1 MRHGVPATGPN
12 GHGAR
17 PDEVAIRFFSYAKLN
32 QAKENRLMKKLGA
45 LSITSVLVLI
55 ICSGVVSSV
64 PAETPDYWPTD
75 GWRTS
80 TPEQQGIDSEQ
91 LAEALDFCEE
101 AGVNIHSL
109 LVIRNGH
116 VVADV
121 CFYPFIAGS
130 KHDVAS
136 VTKSF
141 TSTLVGIAIDKGC
154 VESVQQPFLDFF
166 PERTVANLDANKRA
180 MTLEH
185 LLTMTS
191 GLECINEPSEVTL
204 FQMMAS
210 PDWVQFVLDL
220 PMSDKP
226 GSRFVYNSGGSHLLS
241 AIIRQTAGMSELDF
255 AREHLFEP
263 LGISDVIW
271 PFDPQGVNNHGWGD
285 LVVTPY
291 DMAKLGYLYLHDGL
305 WDGQQVV
312 SREWVAAATTKH
324 VTTHTPDHNGYGY
337 QWWIRSSGGYTAIGR
352 GGQRIFVVPDKNLV
366 VVTTAG
372 GGDRDERILRRLLP
386 SFIIPAVKSDEP
398 LPANPDG
405 VALLES
411 RIREA
416 AVDHTEPKPVPPL
429 PEIARKVSGR
439 RCALDANPYGLASAS
454 LVFREGADAAT
465 IRLSSSAPTGERSEL
480 TLPIGLDDVY
490 RIAPGRLGMPAAAKG
505 FWETDTSF
513 VINLNEIGNINNWRI
528 TMTFEDDRVTVQMQE
543 NTGLASATFAGTL
556 MR

>member
-1 MRHGVPATGPN
+1 
-12 GHGAR
+12 
-17 PDEVAIRFFSYAKLN
+17 
-32 QAKENRLMKKLGA
+32 MKKLAA
-45 LSITSVLVLI
+45 LSFISILVVLSWL
-55 ICSGVVSSV
+55 GVVTSAA
-64 PAETPDYWPTD
+64 AESPDYWPTD

-80 TPEQQGIDSEQ
+80 TPEEQGMDSER
-91 LAEALDFCEE
+91 LAEALGFCQE
-101 AGVNIHSL
+101 ADVNIHSL
-109 LVIRNGH
+109 LVVRNGYI
-116 VVADV
+116 VADAY
-121 CFYPFIAGS
+121 FYPFSAGS

-141 TSTLVGIAIDKGC
+141 TSTLVGIAIDKGY
-154 VESVQQPFLDFF
+154 VESVHQPVLGFF
-166 PERTVANLDANKRA
+166 PERTAANLDANKSA

-191 GLECINEPSEVTL
+191 GLKCINEPSEITL

-241 AIIRQTAGMSELDF
+241 AIITQTTGMSELDF

-285 LVVTPY
+285 LVITPY
-291 DMAKLGYLYLHDGL
+291 DMAKLGYLYLHNGL

-312 SREWVAAATTKH
+312 SREWVASATSKH
-324 VTTHTPDHNGYGY
+324 VTTHTPDHNGYGC
-337 QWWIRSSGGYTAIGR
+337 QWWIGSSGGYSAIGR
-352 GGQRIFVVPDKNLV
+352 GGQRIFFVPDKNLV

-386 SFIIPAVKSDEP
+386 SFIVPAAKSDDP
-398 LPANPDG
+398 LRANPDG
-405 VALLES
+405 VAVLES
-411 RIREA
+411 KIRQA
-416 AVDHTEPKPVPPL
+416 AVDHAEPKPVPRL
-429 PEIARKVSGR
+429 PEVALKVSGR
-439 RCALDANPYGLASAS
+439 TYVLDANPYGLASAS
-454 LVFREGADAAT
+454 LVFQAGADGAT
-465 IRLSSSAPTGERSEL
+465 ITLSFSAPTGETSEL
-480 TLPIGLDDVY
+480 ILPIGLDDVY

-543 NTGLASATFAGTL
+543 NTGLASATFGGAL
-556 MR
+556 IK